1 MNDERL
7 NALIETVNDT
17 ARTARTTMSL
27 FLVAALYLLWILIS
41 STDETLFLNGQ
52 LVLGQLNIGLSLKNS
67 YIIGPL
73 ILFFLH
79 IYFLILLQGLRRKV
93 SRFESVLQQEHPRE
107 TEGIAWQELRDRIS
121 SSIFVQSIQESSNR
135 LSRLLAFLSVVAVPL
150 GLLFAVDLS
159 FIRYQSNAITL
170 IHDVLFVT
178 DLIFVAWFGINRK
191 RWSDLYETV
200 KDSLIRMRTCINEY
214 FHRTKEQSPET
225 YGHTEIPIPWT
236 TLLFIGVS
244 FFMVSIALF
253 AARPPIFDHE
263 TVEEDKI
270 QIWRE
275 RHETDEISQLRK
287 IWDGIL
293 DVVFEDRNFLDAV
306 PCKSWGIA
314 CRYLDISTRELVRM
328 SNEELIARVSQKF
341 GGEDGIDRDDN
352 DESGI
357 DQFHKDIVDLNSRKF
372 LFANLTSTWVQGG
385 NFIEADL
392 RGADMQGAYLENTHF
407 VRAKLQGANLTG
419 TRLWNADLAAADA
432 LGAILELAVL
442 RSAGLASTQL
452 QGANLSRAN
461 LRNANIISTRL
472 QGANLSHADLRE
484 AIFKKAWL
492 QSADLSGADLRNAK
506 ITSTQLQGADLATAK
521 LQNSDLEKTQMQ
533 GVRLSGALLQGV
545 RLSEVNLQGA
555 NLEGAQLQGANLK
568 STELQGADLTN
579 ARLQG
584 ADFADTQLQG
594 SFGKPDSW
602 CLLWKPGV
610 SFEFP
615 PRPRD
620 PQGKESQYERALFF
634 IEGLFEELLKDQNK
648 SIKLSWREGV
658 SLEEH
663 LKEYLWKGI
672 ARGVFDGSKPE
683 GKCMVDR
690 ESADIEWCPPPD
702 IGSSDYRCTWA
713 SWTAEFACENL
724 YTAASSLDRWLSD
737 EPLYEAKLRFDHLAC
752 LKGAV
757 RAAVIERKERKDGGK
772 CPGLSAVSNE
782 KYSEFLSARTRS
794 PSTCESCA
802 ERPGCAPPSRAA
814 KAPAQR
820 PSSSP

>member
-107 TEGIAWQELRDRIS
+107 TEGITWQELRDRIS

-159 FIRYQSNAITL
+159 FVRYQSDAITL
-170 IHDVLFVT
+170 IHDALFVT

-191 RWSDLYETV
+191 RWSNLYETMIYA
-200 KDSLIRMRTCINEY
+200 LIRMRACINEY
-214 FHRTKEQSPET
+214 FHRTKEQSTET

-253 AARPPIFDHE
+253 AARPPVFDHE
-263 TVEEDKI
+263 TVEEDKN

-275 RHETDEISQLRK
+275 HHETDEISQLRK

-293 DVVFEDRNFLDAV
+293 DIVFEDRNFLDAV

-314 CRYLDISTRELVRM
+314 CRYLDVSTRELVRM
-328 SNEELIARVSQKF
+328 SNEELTARVSQKF
-341 GGEDGIDRDDN
+341 GGEDGIDRDDD
-352 DESGI
+352 DEGGI
-357 DQFHKDIVDLNSRKF
+357 DRFHKDIVDLNSRKF
-372 LFANLTSTWVQGG
+372 LFAKLTSTWVQGG
-385 NFIEADL
+385 DFIEADL
-392 RGADMQGAYLENTHF
+392 RGADLQGAYLENTNL

-419 TRLWNADLAAADA
+419 TRLWNADLADADA
-432 LGAILELAVL
+432 PGAILELAVL
-442 RSAGLASTQL
+442 QSAELASTQL
-452 QGANLSRAN
+452 QGANLSGAN

-472 QGANLSHADLRE
+472 QGADLSGANLRNANIISTR
-484 AIFKKAWL
+484 L
-492 QSADLSGADLRNAK
+492 QGADLSHADLRNAK

-521 LQNSDLEKTQMQ
+521 LQNSDLEKTQLQ
-533 GVRLSGALLQGV
+533 GARLSGAWLQGA
-545 RLSEVNLQGA
+545 RLFEANLQGA

-568 STELQGADLTN
+568 GAKLQGADLTN
-579 ARLQG
+579 TRLQG
-584 ADFADTQLQG
+584 ADFADARLQG
-594 SFGKPDSW
+594 SSGKPDSW
-602 CLLWKPGV
+602 CLLWMPDV

-615 PRPRD
+615 PRSRD

-634 IEGLFEELLKDQNK
+634 VEELLPKDQNK
-648 SIKLSWREGV
+648 SIKLAWREGV

-683 GKCMVDR
+683 EKCMVYH
-690 ESADIEWCPPPD
+690 EPAVTEWRSPPNID
-702 IGSSDYRCTWA
+702 FCDYRCAWA
-713 SWTAEFACENL
+713 AWTAEFACKNL
-724 YTAASSLDRWLSD
+724 YTATSSLDRWLSG
-737 EPLYEAKLRFDHLAC
+737 EPLYEAKSRFKDLAC

-757 RAAVIERKERKDGGK
+757 RTAMIERKKSGE
-772 CPGLSAVSNE
+772 CPGLSAVSKE
-782 KYSEFLSARTRS
+782 KYREFLSARNGL
-794 PSTCESCA
+794 PPTCASCA
-802 ERPGCAPPSRAA
+802 EQPDCAPSSRATET
-814 KAPAQR
+814 PAQR
-820 PSSSP
+820 RSSSP

>member
-107 TEGIAWQELRDRIS
+107 TEGITWQELRDRIS

-159 FIRYQSNAITL
+159 FVRYQSDAITL
-170 IHDVLFVT
+170 IHDALFVT

-191 RWSDLYETV
+191 RWSNLYETMIYA
-200 KDSLIRMRTCINEY
+200 LIRMRACINEY
-214 FHRTKEQSPET
+214 FHRTKEQSTET

-253 AARPPIFDHE
+253 AARPPVFDHE
-263 TVEEDKI
+263 TVEEDKN

-293 DVVFEDRNFLDAV
+293 DIVFEDRNFLDAV

-314 CRYLDISTRELVRM
+314 CRYLDVSTRALVRM
-328 SNEELIARVSQKF
+328 SNEELTARVSQKF
-341 GGEDGIDRDDN
+341 GGEDGIDRDDD
-352 DESGI
+352 DEGGI
-357 DQFHKDIVDLNSRKF
+357 DRFHKDIVDLNSRKF
-372 LFANLTSTWVQGG
+372 LFAKLTSTWVQGG
-385 NFIEADL
+385 DFIEADL
-392 RGADMQGAYLENTHF
+392 RGADLQGAYLENTNL

-419 TRLWNADLAAADA
+419 TRLWNADLADADA
-432 LGAILELAVL
+432 PGAILELAVL
-442 RSAGLASTQL
+442 QSAELASTQL
-452 QGANLSRAN
+452 QGANLSGAN

-472 QGANLSHADLRE
+472 QGADLSH
-484 AIFKKAWL
+484 
-492 QSADLSGADLRNAK
+492 ADLRNAK

-521 LQNSDLEKTQMQ
+521 LQGADLKKTQLQ

-584 ADFADTQLQG
+584 ADFADARLQG
-594 SFGKPDSW
+594 SFGEPDSW
-602 CLLWKPGV
+602 CLLWKPDI

-634 IEGLFEELLKDQNK
+634 IKELLKDQNK
-648 SIKLSWREGV
+648 NIRLAWRKSV
-658 SLEEH
+658 FLEEH
-663 LKEYLWKGI
+663 LKEYLWNGI
-672 ARGVFDGSKPE
+672 ARGVFDGRKPE
-683 GKCMVDR
+683 EKCMVYH
-690 ESADIEWCPPPD
+690 ESAVIEWYPPPD
-702 IGSSDYRCTWA
+702 IDSPDYRCAWA
-713 SWTAEFACENL
+713 AWTAEFACEDR
-724 YTAASSLDRWLSD
+724 YTATSSLDRWLSA
-737 EPLYEAKLRFDHLAC
+737 EPLYEAKSRFEDLAD
-752 LKGAV
+752 LKNAV
-757 RAAVIERKERKDGGK
+757 RAAMIERKDRGE
-772 CPGLSAVSNE
+772 CPGLSAVSKE
-782 KYSEFLSARTRS
+782 KYSEFLSDRTRP

-802 ERPGCAPPSRAA
+802 ERPDCAPSSRAVEA
-814 KAPAQR
+814 TAQR

>member
-107 TEGIAWQELRDRIS
+107 TEGIIWQELRDRIS

-135 LSRLLAFLSVVAVPL
+135 LSRSLAFLSVVAVPL

-170 IHDVLFVT
+170 IHDALFVT

-191 RWSDLYETV
+191 RWSNLYEIM
-200 KDSLIRMRTCINEY
+200 KNALIRMRICINEY
-214 FHRTKEQSPET
+214 FHHTKEQPPET

-244 FFMVSIALF
+244 CLMVSIALF
-253 AARPPIFDHE
+253 AAHPPVFDHE
-263 TVEEDKI
+263 TVKED
-270 QIWRE
+270 QNRIWRE
-275 RHETDEISQLRK
+275 RHEIGDVSRLRK

-328 SNEELIARVSQKF
+328 SDKELKARTQVSQKF
-341 GGEDGIDRDDN
+341 GDEDEEGGIDR
-352 DESGI
+352 
-357 DQFHKDIVDLNSRKF
+357 FHKDIVDLNSRKF
-372 LFANLTSTWVQGG
+372 LFANLTGAWVQGG
-385 NFIEADL
+385 NFIEVDL
-392 RGADMQGAYLENTHF
+392 RGADLQGAHLEGTNF
-407 VRAKLQGANLTG
+407 VRAELQGAKLRG
-419 TRLWNADLAAADA
+419 TLLRNADLAAANA
-432 LGAILELAVL
+432 SGANLERAVL
-442 RSAGLASTQL
+442 LSAALSSTQL
-452 QGANLSRAN
+452 QGANLSGAN
-461 LRNANIISTRL
+461 LKDASIISTRL
-472 QGANLSHADLRE
+472 QGANLSHADLRG

-492 QSADLSGADLRNAK
+492 QSADLSGADLRNAE

-602 CLLWKPGV
+602 CLLWKPSV

-782 KYSEFLSARTRS
+782 KYSEFVSARNE
-794 PSTCESCA
+794 PPPTCGSCA
-802 ERPGCAPPSRAA
+802 ERPDCAPPSRATE
-814 KAPAQR
+814 APAQR